1 MQNENEISAVRV
13 RRPTIKQ
20 VSVLFTIV
28 VLLFVTIGTRV
39 QRYDLLKGVLI
50 TEFVLILGS
59 ALIYLKIGKY
69 NFKEV
74 LRLNN
79 PGLTPFIITFFIM
92 AAMLPVVL
100 ILNLGNLILIKY
112 LFGRVIVSQLP
123 SATNTAGLLV
133 NIAIVGG
140 SAGICEEALFRGVIQ
155 RAYESMGWKKGI
167 IITAFLFGLMH
178 MDFQKLL
185 GTFILGFLIGYLVY
199 KTNSLFVGMFAHFCN
214 NSFAV
219 LIAYLVTKAGNSAA
233 TSANGEVDLSVFTN
247 MPSGQIIAVVIVY
260 LIMLVIFLS
269 IIIGLLKLL
278 NRTVRRRQVAMNVE
292 LDIPLEDKAGPYKD
306 LIYTVPAVLFIFLF
320 YFYEGYKL
328 SFLEVPVLGEVL
340 KFIMGG

>member
-1 MQNENEISAVRV
+1 MQNETGIDAVKAQ
-13 RRPTIKQ
+13 RPAIKQ

-59 ALIYLKIGKY
+59 ALVYLKAGKY
-69 NFKEV
+69 NIKEV

-79 PGLTPFIITFFIM
+79 PGFIPFILTFFIM
-92 AAMLPVVL
+92 AVMLPVIL
-100 ILNLGNLILIKY
+100 ILNIGNLILIKY
-112 LFGRVIVSQLP
+112 LFGRILVTQLP
-123 SATNTAGLLV
+123 SAVNTAGLLV
-133 NIAIVGG
+133 NIAIIGG

-167 IITAFLFGLMH
+167 LLTAFLFGLMH

-185 GTFILGFLIGYLVY
+185 GTFLLGFLIGYLVY
-199 KTNSLFVGMFAHFCN
+199 KTNSIFIGMFAHFCN

-219 LIAYLVTKAGNSAA
+219 LIAYAVTKSGKASAA
-233 TSANGEVDLSVFTN
+233 SANGEADLSVFTN
-247 MPSGQIIAVVIVY
+247 MPAGQILGVVIVY
-260 LIMLVIFLS
+260 FIMLVVCIS
-269 IIIGLLKLL
+269 IIIGLVKLL
-278 NRTVRRRQVAMNVE
+278 NRVAGRRAAGSRSE
-292 LDIPLEDKAGPYKD
+292 LDMPQESLSADYKG
-306 LIYTVPAVLFIFLF
+306 LIYTVPAVLFILLF

-328 SFLEVPVLGEVL
+328 SFMEVPVLGEVL
-340 KFIMGG
+340 QFIMGG